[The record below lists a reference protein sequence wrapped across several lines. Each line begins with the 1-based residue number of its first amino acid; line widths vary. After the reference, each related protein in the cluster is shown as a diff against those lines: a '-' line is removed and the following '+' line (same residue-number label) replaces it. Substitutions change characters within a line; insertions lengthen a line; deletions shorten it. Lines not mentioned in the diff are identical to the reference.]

1 MASIVNY
8 VADGATNQFQ
18 IPFTYINQADVV
30 VTVNGTAPTF
40 TFLNSTTINIAA
52 TPASG
57 AKVIISR
64 ATPLNPLVDFAD
76 GSTLFEADLDL
87 AHQQNRLIAEESRDR
102 ADSAIATINANI
114 DNIDTVA
121 EIAGNVNIVAGNTT
135 NVNSVA
141 ANMAEVLTADDNAA
155 TATTKA
161 NEASASASTASA
173 QATISTTKAGESSTS
188 AAEALASK
196 NAASASESASSTSET
211 NAANSATS
219 SSNSA
224 TASASSASSA
234 NSSQT
239 VATTKAAEAV
249 VSANNSAVSATNSAN
264 SATTATTKANEASA
278 SQVAASNSET
288 NALSSKNA
296 AASSATNAATSE
308 TNSASSA
315 TASANSSATA
325 TTKANEAAASATS
338 SANSAT
344 ASANSATAAAAS
356 AASITGAE
364 TNSANSATAAA
375 NSATAA
381 SASKDAALAA
391 LDNFDDRYLGV
402 KSSNPS
408 VDNDGN
414 ALVAGSLY
422 FNSTDDTMKVYEGST
437 WVAAYASLSGAV
449 LQTGST
455 MSGDLSFGDNDK
467 AIFGAGSDLQIYHDG
482 SHSYIDDVTGSGEGS
497 LYIKA
502 DQFYINNSNYNYLQT
517 NSSGD
522 IRFKYQSATKL
533 ATTSTG
539 IDVTGANN
547 SVTTKIENTTGA
559 NYLQITNGTANGYF
573 GTTGSNTV
581 SMMSIGTHP
590 LTFGVDGGQEKMRI
604 DSSGNLLVGKTVE
617 NTTTVGIQARADGLF
632 TAVKASAESAI
643 FGRNTNDGDIAKF
656 RKDGS
661 TVGSIGANGSYPYI
675 GSHGTSG
682 KGIKITDALLP
693 ATNSGAFNDAN
704 VNLGASNVR
713 WKDLY
718 LSGFT
723 RYNTEVYVGDGAS
736 ISGSYAA
743 NDLLLH
749 TDNNPIVFRPNGTE
763 AMRIDSSGNLL
774 KRNNGN
780 IEVGGFGNGT
790 DYGVILTPADG
801 SGYWHMYNDAG
812 GHLAFG
818 NSNTIGSTER
828 MRIDSSGNVGI
839 GTSSPFSTSQILN
852 TGWSSGAPYGT
863 VLTVTGNNT
872 NDANWGHL
880 LISDSTTTT
889 GNGGS
894 LRFAVGATTSDL
906 SPHAGIDSYTEG
918 ANYGGLKFL
927 TRPNGGTSTERM
939 RIDSSG
945 NLLVGKTT
953 GAFATAGTKIQ
964 SDGQTEITAS
974 NGGSLYLN
982 RLSSD
987 GLIAGFY
994 KNSSAVGNIGT
1005 VSNDMYIGTDNTGV
1019 RFVNASGAITP
1030 IDPSANGN
1038 ARGNTISLGTSSVK
1052 FKDGYF
1058 SGSLYGDG
1066 SNLTG
1071 VGGSTTRG
1079 DVGTYTV
1086 GATSNS
1092 NSTAIAAGATA
1103 AGNTLVTDYYSFYH
1117 QRPLATDF
1125 NGSTSCGLSGTWRN
1139 MGGTATGAQFGV
1151 KSPTL
1156 WVRIS

>member
-18 IPFTYINQADVV
+18 IPFTYINQSDVV

-40 TFLNSTTINIAA
+40 TFLNSTTINITA

-121 EIAGNVNIVAGNTT
+121 EIAGNINIVAGNTT

-224 TASASSASSA
+224 SASASSASSA
-234 NSSQT
+234 NSSQI

-264 SATTATTKANEASA
+264 SATTAITKANEASA
-278 SQVAASNSET
+278 SQIAASNSET

-315 TASANSSATA
+315 TASANSAATA
-325 TTKANEAAASATS
+325 TTKANEAATSATS

-364 TNSANSATAAA
+364 TNAANSATAAA
-375 NSATAA
+375 SSATAA

-391 LDNFDDRYLGV
+391 LDSFDDRYLGV

-482 SHSYIDDVTGSGEGS
+482 GNSFVDEVGDGRLYIRASDGIFMSTPSNALYLSTYDTGGVS
-497 LYIKA
+497 LYHNGVKKF
-502 DQFYINNSNYNYLQT
+502 D
-517 NSSGD
+517 
-522 IRFKYQSATKL
+522 
-533 ATTSTG
+533 TTATG
-539 IDVTGANN
+539 IDVTGTVNADGLTVEGS
-547 SVTTKIENTTGA
+547 SVTATIHASTTNSGLALTNGSTNTQIRDWDIRSNNAALGDFVIRRENSYGSGVNTKVVSMSSGGDISFYEDTGTTAKFFWDASAESLTVEGFIETPYISLGNTGNSYQTVTGSSDGNDLTYRAYQNHIFKNTTGA
-559 NYLQITNGTANGYF
+559 
-573 GTTGSNTV
+573 
-581 SMMSIGTHP
+581 
-590 LTFGVDGGQEKMRI
+590 
-604 DSSGNLLVGKTVE
+604 SS
-617 NTTTVGIQARADGLF
+617 
-632 TAVKASAESAI
+632 
-643 FGRNTNDGDIAKF
+643 
-656 RKDGS
+656 S
-661 TVGSIGANGSYPYI
+661 T
-675 GSHGTSG
+675 
-682 KGIKITDALLP
+682 D
-693 ATNSGAFNDAN
+693 
-704 VNLGASNVR
+704 
-713 WKDLY
+713 
-718 LSGFT
+718 
-723 RYNTEVYVGDGAS
+723 
-736 ISGSYAA
+736 
-743 NDLLLH
+743 
-749 TDNNPIVFRPNGTE
+749 GTE
-763 AMRIDSSGNLL
+763 AMRIDSSGNVLVGTTTSFVGGVTISPL
-774 KRNNGN
+774 GVVQAERNNVSGVFN
-780 IEVGGFGNGT
+780 RTST
-790 DYGVILTPADG
+790 DGEIVQFRKDG
-801 SGYWHMYNDAG
+801 SAVGSIGTVSSGLLVGSTDSALYFHTDNNIYPYNPSSSSYRNGDVDLGWSSGRFKDLHLSG
-812 GHLAFG
+812 GVSLDGSSGNTLYKSGSDLVLNNRANATTIFG
-818 NSNTIGSTER
+818 TNNTER
-828 MRIDSSGNVGI
+828 MRI
-839 GTSSPFSTSQILN
+839 
-852 TGWSSGAPYGT
+852 
-863 VLTVTGNNT
+863 
-872 NDANWGHL
+872 
-880 LISDSTTTT
+880 
-889 GNGGS
+889 
-894 LRFAVGATTSDL
+894 
-906 SPHAGIDSYTEG
+906 E
-918 ANYGGLKFL
+918 
-927 TRPNGGTSTERM
+927 
-939 RIDSSG
+939 SSG
-945 NLLVGKTT
+945 NLFVGKTSSGGNST
-953 GAFATAGTKIQ
+953 GFEVRPTGDTLITRTGGRSLFVNRMSDDGESIVIAKDGTSVGAIGSSSGNITVNSSSTGLLQTAGVNRYSWDTDQ
-964 SDGQTEITAS
+964 FYPAVDGS
-974 NGGSLYLN
+974 
-982 RLSSD
+982 
-987 GLIAGFY
+987 
-994 KNSSAVGNIGT
+994 KN
-1005 VSNDMYIGTDNTGV
+1005 
-1019 RFVNASGAITP
+1019 
-1030 IDPSANGN
+1030 
-1038 ARGNTISLGTSSVK
+1038 LGTSSLR
-1052 FKDGYF
+1052 FQHGYF
-1058 SGSLYGDG
+1058 SGNLYGDG

-1071 VGGSTTRG
+1071 VGGSTAYG
-1079 DVGTYTV
+1079 AVGTYILASTLM
-1086 GATSNS
+1086 GSNTIRS
-1092 NSTAIAAGATA
+1092 GGYTESGSSLRYHDEYSGSPSYGSRVHPIQDHQTPTGYAA
-1103 AGNTLVTDYYSFYH
+1103 NPS
-1117 QRPLATDF
+1117 
-1125 NGSTSCGLSGTWRN
+1125 LSGTWRLMLPRLQQF
-1139 MGGTATGAQFGV
+1139 MGGYYPGLKYFTA
-1151 KSPTL
+1151 L